1 MQFFH
6 DFCGF
11 QQTRIAVE
19 FVAEQMKRSQS
30 FLGFVEEFFIGLEMV
45 ESDGIGDVVDG
56 DAGLGKLLSPE
67 NVLVAVL
74 PESLV

>member
-6 DFCGF
+6 DFCSF

-19 FVAEQMKRSQS
+19 FVAELMERAQS

-45 ESDGIGDVVDG
+45 ESDGIGDVVNG
-56 DAGLGKLLSPE
+56 DAGLGKLLAPE
-67 NVLVAVL
+67 NILVAVL
-74 PESLV
+74 PEALV